1 MKGFIDMKKFILFIT
16 LFTALIFSQSAFAAV
31 GEITVTVDGETLNT
45 PIPEQIVN
53 GRTMLPMRSIF
64 EKLGAVVIWVDSDK
78 LIFATKGNTFITLK
92 IGVPQMSVQTTEST
106 ENKVTE
112 LDTAPFIENDYT
124 LVTVRAVAESL
135 NANVEWI
142 EDTKTV
148 AVITN

>member
-1 MKGFIDMKKFILFIT
+1 MKKFILSIALCIAFI
-16 LFTALIFSQSAFAAV
+16 LPQSAFAAD
-31 GEITVTVDGETLNT
+31 GEITVTVDGEMLNT
-45 PIPEQIVN
+45 PIPAQIVN

-64 EKLGAVVIWVDSDK
+64 EKLGATVTWVDADK

-106 ENKVTE
+106 ENKVTV

-124 LVTVRAVAESL
+124 LVPVRAVAESL

-142 EDTKTV
+142 EESKTV
-148 AVITN
+148 AITLN

>member
-1 MKGFIDMKKFILFIT
+1 MKGFNDMKKFILSIALCIAFI
-16 LFTALIFSQSAFAAV
+16 LPQSAFAAD
-31 GEITVTVDGETLNT
+31 GEITVTVNGETLNT
-45 PIPEQIVN
+45 PIPAQIVN

-64 EKLGAVVIWVDSDK
+64 ERLGAVVTWVDADK

-92 IGVPQMSVQTTEST
+92 IGVPQMSVQTTESA

-124 LVTVRAVAESL
+124 LVPVRAVAESL

-142 EDTKTV
+142 EESKTV
-148 AVITN
+148 AITLN